1 LIAQPGGWGELQWN
15 FTGPFGVD
23 APDAWAHLIDAGR
36 PGGAGVIVAVLD
48 TGIAYADQAPY
59 RRSPDLNAASFAPG
73 YDFVDDDAYPFDLNG
88 HGTHVASTIAEQ
100 TDNEYG
106 LTGLAYG
113 VRIMPVRVLDASGDG
128 YPVTIARGIRFAADH
143 HAKVINLSLN
153 FGPGVRA
160 QQIPQV
166 IRAID
171 YAYKRGSL
179 VVAAAGNGGV
189 DEVAYPARAP
199 HVLAVGATTE
209 NGCLSSFSN
218 VGSGLDLVAPGG
230 GSDANLA
237 DDTNCRGGRAGRPI
251 YQTAFLGGHVTDFE
265 PAVDFIG
272 TSMATA
278 HVSATAALT
287 IASGVVGAKPTPT
300 VLQQRLQRTARD
312 LGLPGYDSR
321 YGWGLVNAATATA
334 RGRARRPLPLGPP
347 SPPGTQ
353 PPTGG
358 MAGTRVLPTE

>member
-1 LIAQPGGWGELQWN
+1 
-15 FTGPFGVD
+15 
-23 APDAWAHLIDAGR
+23 
-36 PGGAGVIVAVLD
+36 
-48 TGIAYADQAPY
+48 
-59 RRSPDLNAASFAPG
+59 
-73 YDFVDDDAYPFDLNG
+73 
-88 HGTHVASTIAEQ
+88 
-100 TDNEYG
+100 
-106 LTGLAYG
+106 
-113 VRIMPVRVLDASGDG
+113 MPVRVLDASGDG